1 MIAVYIV
8 ILKQL
13 LRIIA
18 IPVFV
23 LYLTD
28 WITLTFK
35 INLIGGAYMKL
46 VINNFKKMDASL
58 LKVKNNGLKF
68 CFVLLLVATFILS
81 LYLNVHNPA
90 LFLIGVSLFKSS
102 LFFIVF
108 FIICAL
114 AINTIKKD
122 V

>member
-1 MIAVYIV
+1 
-8 ILKQL
+8 
-13 LRIIA
+13 
-18 IPVFV
+18 
-23 LYLTD
+23 
-28 WITLTFK
+28 
-35 INLIGGAYMKL
+35 MKL
-46 VINNFKKMDASL
+46 VINNFKKMDTSI

-81 LYLNVHNPA
+81 LCLNVHNPT

-102 LFFIVF
+102 LFFIAF

-114 AINTIKKD
+114 AIDTIKKD